1 MRINCPFGWVRHN
14 DARSTAFLLGFALLS
29 QPMAMVV
36 LFVPLLYLDPTHAPW
51 YDWSGYA
58 TRYAPG
64 VALAAACYFL
74 VQMRRH
80 VNSVRQDLAFR
91 FVDNTDEPRL
101 CALLEPLGIAI
112 GVRTPYVGVIESRAM
127 NAFACGVSRD
137 YSVVV
142 ITRGAIDGLHD
153 DELSAVIA
161 HELIHFRNGDTRLI
175 AAANVFMRGLS
186 LLDRF
191 SLFKPKRYRQIA
203 IVLVAPILFPVFLG
217 VALLAQFLKRLGY
230 ASRLLI
236 SSAREFIADAEAVR
250 LTQNPSALVSA
261 LQKIQGN
268 GAIVG
273 LLPGQDAMMIDGA
286 AQGALATHPTIGER
300 IQAIVAATGAM
311 ALDTRTRR
319 DTRTDL
325 ERRRGEAGAI
335 SSESAA
341 LGPNQLRKL
350 VRTALIRAAPE
361 QSGAA
366 AFLRVGADGELS
378 LFGLRWDMA
387 AALLATFLTAAIMH
401 HGDLLGFLGRMGH
414 ALDRP
419 DAKTKPLIDKA
430 LACRNAEW
438 KALTGGKPSPE
449 ACAMTE
455 DFVAAAKNVGIN
467 VLPDGRV
474 LTDSQLAM
482 LSDDELEEI
491 KTHAVGAGSG
501 GFRYLNTPNNV
512 VPIRPRVLRA
522 SYPLPLGEA
531 MRRLVNGDLARFLQS
546 QQCGV
551 LVHAHVSA
559 HDDRSVSWRIT
570 SEGEE
575 RIRYTVTLSPD
586 GEHATRVALDISD
599 RQPRFEYL
607 EAREDGGGRS
617 SAVFRPA
624 LDAPLRPAFVEAINA
639 MLEERLFRYGRQW
652 NRDDWLPGD
661 STTAGLCDNQRNRL
675 MMSGERFSIHDPV
688 RFN

>member
-1 MRINCPFGWVRHN
+1 MRINGPFGWVRHN

-29 QPMAMVV
+29 QPLAMVV

-74 VQMRRH
+74 VQMWRH
-80 VNSVRQDLAFR
+80 VNSVRQELAFR
-91 FVDNTDEPRL
+91 FVDKTDEPRL
-101 CALLEPLGIAI
+101 CALLEPLGIVI
-112 GVRTPYVGVIESRAM
+112 GVRAPYVGVIESRAM

-142 ITRGAIDGLHD
+142 ITRGAIDGLDD

-261 LQKIQGN
+261 LRKMQGN

-273 LLPGQDAMMIDGA
+273 LLPEQDAMMIDGA
-286 AQGALATHPTIGER
+286 AQGALATHPAIGER

-467 VLPDGRV
+467 VLPDGHM

-551 LVHAHVSA
+551 LVHAHVSV
-559 HDDRSVSWRIT
+559 HGDRSVSWRIT

-575 RIRYTVTLSPD
+575 RIRYTVALSPD
-586 GEHATRVALDISD
+586 GEDATRVALDISD
-599 RQPRFEYL
+599 RQPRFEYI
-607 EAREDGGGRS
+607 EAREDAARPFSDRRSTRPCARRS
-617 SAVFRPA
+617 SR
-624 LDAPLRPAFVEAINA
+624 R
-639 MLEERLFRYGRQW
+639 
-652 NRDDWLPGD
+652 
-661 STTAGLCDNQRNRL
+661 STRCWRSGCSVTAG
-675 MMSGERFSIHDPV
+675 SGTETTGCPATAPPRACATTSATA
-688 RFN
+688 

>member
-1 MRINCPFGWVRHN
+1 MRINGQFGWVRHN

-112 GVRTPYVGVIESRAM
+112 GVRAPYVGVIESQAM

-142 ITRGAIDGLHD
+142 ITRGAIDGLDD

-161 HELIHFRNGDTRLI
+161 HELIHIRNGDTRLI

-203 IVLVAPILFPVFLG
+203 IVLLAPILFPVFLV

-261 LQKIQGN
+261 LRKIEGN
-268 GAIVG
+268 GAIDG
-273 LLPGQDAMMIDGA
+273 LLPEQDAMMIDGA

-311 ALDTRTRR
+311 ALETRPRR

-325 ERRRGEAGAI
+325 ERRRGEAGAV
-335 SSESAA
+335 SSDSTA
-341 LGPNQLRKL
+341 LGPDQVHKL
-350 VRTALIRAAPE
+350 VRTALTRAAPG
-361 QSGAA
+361 QSGVR
-366 AFLRVGADGELS
+366 AFLRSGANGEFDV
-378 LFGLRWDMA
+378 FGLRWDIA
-387 AALLATFLTAAIMH
+387 AAMLATFLTAAILH
-401 HGDLLGFLGRMGH
+401 HGDMLGFLGRMGH

-430 LACRNAEW
+430 LACRDAEW

-455 DFVAAAKNVGIN
+455 DVVVAAKNLGIN

-474 LTDSQLAM
+474 LTNSQLAM
-482 LSDDELEEI
+482 LSDDEI
-491 KTHAVGAGSG
+491 KEAKSHAAGADSGVFRSLNAANPPGSVH
-501 GFRYLNTPNNV
+501 V
-512 VPIRPRVLRA
+512 VPIQPRVLRA

-531 MRRLVNGDLARFLQS
+531 MRRLA
-546 QQCGV
+546 
-551 LVHAHVSA
+551 
-559 HDDRSVSWRIT
+559 
-570 SEGEE
+570 
-575 RIRYTVTLSPD
+575 
-586 GEHATRVALDISD
+586 
-599 RQPRFEYL
+599 
-607 EAREDGGGRS
+607 
-617 SAVFRPA
+617 
-624 LDAPLRPAFVEAINA
+624 
-639 MLEERLFRYGRQW
+639 
-652 NRDDWLPGD
+652 
-661 STTAGLCDNQRNRL
+661 
-675 MMSGERFSIHDPV
+675 
-688 RFN
+688 

>member
-1 MRINCPFGWVRHN
+1 MRINGPFGWVRHN

-36 LFVPLLYLDPTHAPW
+36 LFVPLLFLDPTHAPW

-64 VALAAACYFL
+64 VVLAAACYFL

-91 FVDNTDEPRL
+91 FVDKTDEPRL

-112 GVRTPYVGVIESRAM
+112 GVRAPYVGVIESRAM

-142 ITRGAIDGLHD
+142 ITRGAIDRLDD

-161 HELIHFRNGDTRLI
+161 HELIHIRNGDTRLI

-186 LLDRF
+186 LLDRV

-203 IVLVAPILFPVFLG
+203 IVLLAPILFPVFLG

-261 LQKIQGN
+261 LRKIQGN

-273 LLPGQDAMMIDGA
+273 LLPEQDAMMIDGT

-311 ALDTRTRR
+311 ALETRTRR

-325 ERRRGEAGAI
+325 ERRRGEVGAI

-341 LGPNQLRKL
+341 LGPNQVRKL
-350 VRTALIRAAPE
+350 VRTALTRAAPE

-401 HGDLLGFLGRMGH
+401 HGDLLGFLSRMGH

-430 LACRNAEW
+430 LACRNADW

-455 DFVAAAKNVGIN
+455 DFVAAAKNLGIN

-474 LTDSQLAM
+474 LTNSQLAM
-482 LSDDELEEI
+482 LSDDELEEA

-501 GFRYLNTPNNV
+501 VFRALNAPNHV
-512 VPIRPRVLRA
+512 VPIQPRVLRA
-522 SYPLPLGEA
+522 SYPLPLPEA
-531 MRRLVNGDLARFLQS
+531 MRRLVNGDLGRFLQS

-551 LVHAHVSA
+551 PLRRVHGGPRCHRRIFAALREGSGARSRRRADRGGTGGDDRGAVWRRPIRGAGRGDSGTAAPVRPPVVSAQAGRERPIRLGWRKQRHAHG
-559 HDDRSVSWRIT
+559 D
-570 SEGEE
+570 
-575 RIRYTVTLSPD
+575 L
-586 GEHATRVALDISD
+586 
-599 RQPRFEYL
+599 
-607 EAREDGGGRS
+607 AR
-617 SAVFRPA
+617 
-624 LDAPLRPAFVEAINA
+624 
-639 MLEERLFRYGRQW
+639 
-652 NRDDWLPGD
+652 
-661 STTAGLCDNQRNRL
+661 
-675 MMSGERFSIHDPV
+675 PV
-688 RFN
+688 RRTLRGAAGRD